1 MSEIRNRRAPKGKR
15 VAKSYEEKRRVYR
28 EYSRAQVEPH
38 RRSPAGRGKREAVDP
53 KRDRRRLWQLTISGA
68 ILVLVIAVKLAAP
81 QTLAQYRETLLDLI
95 GHNTDFVAVFSEV
108 GKAVGVEGGISEVL
122 NDAYIAVFGVSE
134 PTSDSSQTSSDTD
147 TAAYSAENTP
157 QNVCL
162 TQQVLGFDFMTPV
175 SGVVTDIFGYRTHPI
190 EGDQKFHYGLDVDAQ
205 SGDIICSFADGTV
218 TAVGE
223 SSDLGKY
230 LTVLHEN
237 DYTTLYAHC
246 SRITASSGQRVK
258 MGDPIAEVG
267 DTGQTT
273 GPHLH
278 FELHRNTTYLNPIY
292 YVSL

>member
-1 MSEIRNRRAPKGKR
+1 MPETRSRRGKKGKR

-28 EYSRAQVEPH
+28 EYSRAQAEPRH
-38 RRSPAGRGKREAVDP
+38 RSATGRGKREAVDS

-68 ILVLVIAVKLAAP
+68 ILVIVIAVKLAAP

-122 NDAYIAVFGVSE
+122 NDAYIAVFGVSD
-134 PTSDSSQTSSDTD
+134 PTGDPSQTSVDTD
-147 TAAYSAENTP
+147 TAAYSAETTP
-157 QNVCL
+157 ENVCL
-162 TQQVLGFDFMTPV
+162 TQQMLGFDYTPPV
-175 SGVVTDIFGYRTHPI
+175 SGAVTDRFGYRTHPI
-190 EGDQKFHYGLDVDAQ
+190 EGDQKFHYGLDMEAQ

-223 SSDLGKY
+223 SSNLGKY
-230 LTVLHEN
+230 LTVLHAN

-246 SRITASSGQRVK
+246 SRITASSGQLVK
-258 MGDPIAEVG
+258 MGDPIAEAG